1 MVACTRHLE
10 VGRQS
15 RRGRVYQKHR
25 HQYYGQ
31 SRTVRAHGRHAQYHV
46 GVCTGRLAVGTRS
59 RTWCIK
65 NTDTCLNRAAQGA
78 SKHRYQS
85 EQSRSGSM
93 YDISL
98 AVGAQNRTM
107 CITDIDSMCSI
118 PGCMHKTPRGEST
131 NQNRA
136 HRSHQYLWVHCTGRS
151 GVGAQ
156 SRTMCNTTHIPAP

>member
-1 MVACTRHLE
+1 MH
-10 VGRQS
+10 
-15 RRGRVYQKHR
+15 QKH
-25 HQYYGQ
+25 Q
-31 SRTVRAHGRHAQYHV
+31 
-46 GVCTGRLAVGTRS
+46 
-59 RTWCIK
+59 
-65 NTDTCLNRAAQGA
+65 
-78 SKHRYQS
+78 YQS

-136 HRSHQYLWVHCTGRS
+136 HQSHRYQYLWVHDQDAQEWRDGEGQGAPKTRAADLSLGACTGRS
-151 GVGAQ
+151 GMGRRRRTRCTKDTS
-156 SRTMCNTTHIPAP
+156 SRPISGCMHRTPSGRETKKEDTVLQRHEQ